1 MAKERVAIN
10 HKHFLD
16 AVSKLSV
23 QYSLSTSKIASFL
36 EEAFKTVFERENA
49 DSKLKIEIDLEKCYI
64 KLWRELK
71 VVSEK
76 YFYGEGMEDSGCF
89 IPTSALTTKEKQEY
103 KEGDIY
109 LEDIHLNQLDTR
121 IVKNILFQFQ
131 KLTLET
137 ANKKIY
143 DKWIERKGEVFEGM
157 VEKVFETKEKLPK
170 EAIVSLID
178 PNNELDSTRGVVHRI
193 DFVQTLSNAG
203 YRIYESLV
211 PGKIYQFQI
220 KDVLE
225 EASGQHPI
233 LLSRTSPEIVKYL
246 MKKHISEIHDGLVEI
261 KAISRVSGIKS
272 KLLVSTKNNNIDPV
286 GCCIGPKGNRLKIVS
301 SQLLNERIDVILW
314 NEDPIR
320 NIVNGFAGAQ
330 ILGYKVLDK
339 VEGEEE
345 NSILL
350 ITTLENLLLA
360 IGRRGIN
367 VKLVSMLTGW
377 KIFLKT
383 IQEAKAERIEY
394 TPIDENWDSKTSDV
408 SGRLYK
414 FHKFKF
420 EEETNSK
427 K

>member
-1 MAKERVAIN
+1 MAKGRLAIN
-10 HKHFLD
+10 QKHFLD
-16 AVSKLSV
+16 AVSKLSA
-23 QYSLSTSKIASFL
+23 QYAISTSKIASFL
-36 EEAFKTVFERENA
+36 EEAFKYVFEKEN
-49 DSKLKIEIDLEKCYI
+49 DESKLRAEINLEKCTI
-64 KLWRELK
+64 GLWKELK
-71 VVSEK
+71 VVSDN
-76 YFYGEGMEDSGCF
+76 YFYGEGMEDDSCF
-89 IPTSALTTKEKQEY
+89 IPASALTKKEQKEF

-109 LEDIHLNQLDTR
+109 LEEIQLNQLDTR

-170 EAIVSLID
+170 EAVVSLID
-178 PNNELDSTRGVVHRI
+178 PNNVMDNTRGVVHRI
-193 DFVQTLSNAG
+193 DFVQTLSNSG
-203 YRIYESLV
+203 YRIYERLV

-225 EASGQHPI
+225 ESAGHPI
-233 LLSRTSPEIVKYL
+233 LLSRTSPEIVRYL

-261 KAISRVSGIKS
+261 KAISRISGIKS
-272 KLLVSTKNNNIDPV
+272 KILVSTKNNNIDPV
-286 GCCIGPKGNRLKIVS
+286 GCCIGPRGNRLKIVS

-314 NEDPIR
+314 NSDPIR

-330 ILGYKVLDK
+330 ILGYKILEPE
-339 VEGEEE
+339 VEVE

-350 ITTLENLLLA
+350 VTTLENLLLA

-383 IQEAKAERIEY
+383 IQEAKEERIEY

-408 SGRLYK
+408 AGRLYK
-414 FHKFKF
+414 SHKFKF
-420 EEETNSK
+420 EEETNNPNS
-427 K
+427 

>member
-1 MAKERVAIN
+1 MAKAKQTIN

-16 AVSKLSV
+16 AISKLSE
-23 QYSLSTSKIASFL
+23 QYSLSTSKIVSFL
-36 EEAFKTVFERENA
+36 EESFKSVFEKENEET
-49 DSKLKIEIDLEKCYI
+49 KLKTEIDLEKCSI
-64 KLWRELK
+64 NLWKELK
-71 VVSEK
+71 VVSDD

-89 IPTSALTTKEKQEY
+89 IPSSALTTKERKQF
-103 KEGDIY
+103 KEGDTY
-109 LEDIHLNQLDTR
+109 LEEIHLNQLDTR

-178 PNNELDSTRGVVHRI
+178 PDNEQDNTRGVVHRI

-225 EASGQHPI
+225 ESAGHPI
-233 LLSRTSPEIVKYL
+233 LLSRTSPEIVRYL

-261 KAISRVSGIKS
+261 KAISRISGIKS

-301 SQLLNERIDVILW
+301 AQLLNERIDVILW
-314 NEDPIR
+314 NSDPIR

-330 ILGYKVLDK
+330 ILGYKILESE
-339 VEGEEE
+339 VEGE

-350 ITTLENLLLA
+350 IATLENLLLA

-377 KIFLKT
+377 KIFIKT
-383 IQEAKAERIEY
+383 IQEAKEERIEY
-394 TPIDENWDSKTSDV
+394 TAIDENWDAKTSDV

-420 EEETNSK
+420 EEETNSQNS
-427 K
+427 